1 MPVLQVEPGSRTG
14 LSFAATGQVKNLI
27 IKATLASCVEHL
39 SGTLLIDDCNLWCDT
54 RGLSH
59 LVLPIITNVGVM
71 TTRRDDGGT
80 EDNTNNKRRRK
91 VQKKKKKDELIV
103 SQCEFEKTTEGS
115 AVLILSKKGR
125 LQGAR
130 AIHLSRKTCPIL
142 WFSVATTLDLEDKVV
157 ETGNG
162 ALDATV
168 QHRKKPGTESLIR
181 KTCPLYIDDDDD
193 DDGTLVLEK
202 RSGQWRHS
210 IPTLPAQCYHLK
222 SK

>member
-1 MPVLQVEPGSRTG
+1 

-39 SGTLLIDDCNLWCDT
+39 RGTLLIDDCNLWCDT

-59 LVLPIITNVGVM
+59 LVLPIVTNVGVM
-71 TTRRDDGGT
+71 TTGGDDDGT
-80 EDNTNNKRRRK
+80 DDNTNNKRRRI
-91 VQKKKKKDELIV
+91 VQKKKKKKKKKKKDELIV

-142 WFSVATTLDLEDKVV
+142 WFSVSTTLDLEEKVV
-157 ETGNG
+157 EKGNG
-162 ALDATV
+162 ALGAMA
-168 QHRKKPGTESLIR
+168 QHKKEPGMKSLIR
-181 KTCPLYIDDDDD
+181 ETCSLYSDDDDD
-193 DDGTLVLEK
+193 DDDALVLEK

-210 IPTLPAQCYHLK
+210 IPTLPTQCYHLK
-222 SK
+222 PE